1 MNAMILWYSSRAL
14 GVVSLVLFTAVV
26 ILGIST
32 AGRAAL
38 TAFPRAA
45 VLRLHRTLSITA
57 TAFIAVHIA
66 TAILDSYVSLSVWD
80 VVVPFGSSFDPFW
93 IGLGAVA
100 VDLLIAIGISS
111 AFRRRLS
118 LRAWRAVHLS
128 AYAMWPI
135 ALIHG
140 FGVSGGDG
148 QQRWMIALDIVCI
161 TAVLGA
167 LAFRLRPDRHPD
179 TVARRSGGTAG
190 RSLVS
195 VGTSS

>member
-1 MNAMILWYSSRAL
+1 MNATVLWYSSRAV
-14 GVVSLVLFTAVV
+14 GVVSLALFTAVLV
-26 ILGIST
+26 LGIAT
-32 AGRAAL
+32 AGRAGSSS
-38 TAFPRAA
+38 FPRAA
-45 VLRLHRTLSITA
+45 VLRLHRTLSIAA

-66 TAILDSYVSLSVWD
+66 TAILDSYVSISWLD
-80 VVVPFGSSFDPFW
+80 IVVPFGSSFDPLW

-100 VDLLIAIGISS
+100 VDLLIAIGITS

-118 LRAWRAVHLS
+118 LRAWRAVHFS

-148 QQRWMIALDIVCI
+148 RERWMIAVDIVCI
-161 TAVLGA
+161 AAVLGA

-179 TVARRSGGTAG
+179 TVARRWHDSSDRG
-190 RSLVS
+190 RVS